1 MRCLRTGTHG
11 WAGTDGIAHFSCQS
25 SAPITAFSFRCKSVH
40 LKAIISSVLTLL
52 EQDFFEAS
60 HLVLGMRSDL
70 KAICRVLG

>member
-1 MRCLRTGTHG
+1 MHSIKYFKEDLAQLALLLHSLISSG
-11 WAGTDGIAHFSCQS
+11 WNI
-25 SAPITAFSFRCKSVH
+25 ILAFCV
-40 LKAIISSVLTLL
+40 KAIISSVLTLL